1 MNRTELIKT
10 KCMQRETTIQSL
22 SDQTGIKLRTLKR
35 YIHNPDMMP
44 LGALRA
50 IHSRLR
56 FSDEELARFG
66 KSV

>member
-1 MNRTELIKT
+1 MNRTELIKF
-10 KCMQRETTIQSL
+10 KCMQRETTIKSL
-22 SDQTGIKLRTLKR
+22 SEQTWIKLRTLVR

-50 IHSRLR
+50 IHNRLR

-66 KSV
+66 KAL

>member
-10 KCMQRETTIQSL
+10 KCIQRETTIQSL

-66 KSV
+66 KAL